1 MAMYAA
7 YARWGTFAVGMSL
20 VLTPLAF
27 GYSQVG
33 PVLHEVALGLLACV
47 LALAALET
55 PALRFLNLLPSAWL
69 GWSGPQSADPKA
81 RVAEVLASVLLLA
94 FALAPRA
101 RLTRR
106 LGDVAPGR
114 AGMRA

>member
-1 MAMYAA
+1 MYGT

-20 VLTPLAF
+20 VLTPLAL

-33 PVLHEVALGLLACV
+33 LVLHEVALGLLACV
-47 LALAALET
+47 LALAALES

-69 GWSGPQSADPKA
+69 AWTGLESADPKA
-81 RVAEVLASVLLLA
+81 RVAEVLASALLLA
-94 FALAPRA
+94 FALVPRA

-106 LGDVAPGR
+106 LGVAPGR